1 LTTATEDRSDMTTVP
16 AAHAS
21 GRRLKLSGVLVMVLG
36 LVLAGVSAAPIVRAF
51 SNAFVTEFTTPVH
64 TTPFRQVVELRKGK
78 YLLLESTHSSRQ
90 VSPQAVR
97 LIDSSGAAVTG
108 IRQSGGGNRVD
119 RDGEEFVDVVAM
131 TVPHPGYY
139 QLVVADF
146 SQARMIVGRD
156 PVDALASVGS
166 WLLAA
171 GAGALLFMLG
181 FVLLLIGFGRNR
193 PGHGRPVLVYFG
205 QQPGF
210 SPPGWYPDPH
220 RPGGWRYWDG
230 YRWQP

>member
-1 LTTATEDRSDMTTVP
+1 MTTVP
-16 AAHAS
+16 APHPS
-21 GRRLKLSGVLVMVLG
+21 GRGLKLSGILVMVVG
-36 LVLAGVSAAPIVRAF
+36 LLLVGVSATPIVRAF
-51 SNAFVTEFTTPVH
+51 SSAFVTDFTTPVH
-64 TTPFRQVVELRKGK
+64 TTPFRQVVQLRKGK
-78 YLLLESTHSSRQ
+78 YLLLESTNSTRQ

-97 LIDSSGAAVTG
+97 LIDSSGIAVAG
-108 IRQSGGGNRVD
+108 IRQSGGHNTVD
-119 RDGEEFVDVVAM
+119 RDGDRFVDVVAM
-131 TVPHPGYY
+131 TIPHAGYY

-146 SQARMIVGRD
+146 SQARMIVSRD
-156 PVDALASVGS
+156 PADAFASVGR

-171 GAGALLFMLG
+171 GAGALLFVLG
-181 FVLLLIGFGRNR
+181 FVLLLVGFGRNR
-193 PGHGRPVLVYFG
+193 QGHGRQGHGRQVLVYFG